1 MTAYLIVDFDIRD
14 QVAFESYA
22 RGVVPLIGKIG
33 GKVLA
38 AGGAFE
44 VLDGPWQPHRLAL
57 IQFPDRATIGAF
69 FAHPE
74 YAELEAIRK
83 QNFESVLVAVDG
95 VDVTT
100 DIRDVI
106 SDNPSCSS

>member
-14 QVAFESYA
+14 QAAFQNYA
-22 RGVVPLIGKIG
+22 KGVVPLIGKLG

-44 VLDGPWQPHRLAL
+44 VIDGPWQPHRLAL
-57 IQFPDRATIGAF
+57 IQFPDRATISAL

-74 YAELEAIRK
+74 YAELDAIRK
-83 QNFESVLVAVDG
+83 RNFETVLVAVDG

-106 SDNPSCSS
+106 SNNPSSAG